1 MLVHKHSGNW
11 RSSFGPQVKIPC
23 GRTLGLCQE
32 GAPSLQDYIKT
43 KWTLPC
49 KLITGLERMTMHS
62 SGNHDRLRHFLKLDH
77 LLQRQ
82 RERENLRE
90 LPSVSPLPKCLEQ
103 QGLGKNCRQ
112 ELATSFSSSKWVA
125 RTEPTKPTLWLP
137 GSAVEGIWS

>member
-90 LPSVSPLPKCLEQ
+90 LPSASHCPNAWSSRSWARTAVKSWQHHSVLPNGWPELNQPSQPCGS
-103 QGLGKNCRQ
+103 QGLQ
-112 ELATSFSSSKWVA
+112 
-125 RTEPTKPTLWLP
+125 
-137 GSAVEGIWS
+137 